1 MVYINLWL
9 TNPSGLKEQH
19 VCCYKFFMESK
30 GCGDASGFWGVC
42 LHSYSWTQAD
52 KAVGFC
58 GWSHY
63 GTFLGCGGEKLENQG
78 HLISHTGS
86 HTHLFCSY
94 FIGQNKIQALS
105 KFKKTRK
112 YRWGT
117 EYLASITKS
126 ATELSYGDEIHLSL
140 KTPTKVLVLHLWTK
154 YSHFIPPLKKRKL
167 ILSKFLSPF
176 LREYYTHT
184 YQIVF
189 FLKTR

>member
-94 FIGQNKIQALS
+94 SLARIRYKHCLNSRRPGNIG
-105 KFKKTRK
+105 
-112 YRWGT
+112 
-117 EYLASITKS
+117 E
-126 ATELSYGDEIHLSL
+126 ELSIWQASQSL
-140 KTPTKVLVLHLWTK
+140 PQSCHMEMKSISL
-154 YSHFIPPLKKRKL
+154 
-167 ILSKFLSPF
+167 
-176 LREYYTHT
+176 
-184 YQIVF
+184 
-189 FLKTR
+189 